1 MQSITASNDECVRLW
16 YLSRHQVV
24 TKVLYTDTPLFPKD
38 SMVLKPPFPPQRLV
52 LLLSYPAQS
61 NAETWSCEAFI
72 YIIRQL
78 FVAGAD
84 IGSEAGNAVDVCVH
98 SRCSCS
104 AARSSNS

>member
-1 MQSITASNDECVRLW
+1 MCKI
-16 YLSRHQVV
+16 VV
-24 TKVLYTDTPLFPKD
+24 LAVIKSLRKALYTDTPLFPKN
-38 SMVLKPPFPPQRLV
+38 SIVLKTPQRLV
-52 LLLSYPAQS
+52 LLLSYPPQS
-61 NAETWSCEAFI
+61 NAETWSREAFI

-104 AARSSNS
+104 ATRSSNS